1 MQHLTIRST
10 NEHGNT
16 THDPSSQLTYRSADK
31 AALLAAFERLENV
44 SAAARELGLNA
55 GTCNSWL
62 LAAGIDPKRRSRR
75 RRAEYFRLRADGVPR
90 RDAARAVQV
99 NLRTAIDWDQ
109 GIVHANNRRV
119 YPDGRVVDY
128 NKIVT
133 LPTDAPPSTALPT
146 LNLKLSSR
154 FLSLLE
160 RERIRDLSATGT
172 SLRSIAAVVQRAPST
187 ISRELRTNRTTSGAY
202 EPYAAHRSAAERR
215 PRPKAV
221 KLVHRHQLRDYVQAK
236 LLLRWSP
243 EQISNALNQAF
254 PADVDMRASPESI
267 YQALY
272 LQAHGGLRREVA
284 VALRT
289 GRSRRKPRKA
299 MDARRSRFVDP
310 MTMVA
315 DRPLTV
321 EDRTVPGHWEGDL
334 ITGTYNQSAIGT
346 LVERTTRTVMLIHL
360 PRGHGAKAVRD
371 GLLASLSAL
380 PKHLRT
386 SLTWDQGVEMA
397 LHKSFSKAA
406 DMDVYFCDRASPWQ
420 RGSNEN
426 TNGLLRQYFP
436 KGTDLSTF
444 TLEDLERVTHELNNR
459 PRKSL
464 NWATPAALFSKLFIN
479 A

>member
-1 MQHLTIRST
+1 MARPTP
-10 NEHGNT
+10 
-16 THDPSSQLTYRSADK
+16 DPSSQLTYRSDEK

-55 GTCNSWL
+55 ATCNRWL
-62 LAAGIDPKRRSRR
+62 LTAGIDPKRRSRR

-90 RDAARAVQV
+90 PDAARAVQL

-109 GIVHANNRRV
+109 GIIHANNRRV

-133 LPTDAPPSTALPT
+133 LPTNSPASTALPT
-146 LNLKLSSR
+146 LERELSSR
-154 FLSLLE
+154 FLSLLD
-160 RERIRDLSATGT
+160 RERIRDLSAAGT
-172 SLRSIAAVVQRAPST
+172 SLRSIAAVLQRPPST
-187 ISRELRTNRTTSGAY
+187 ISRELRRNRTNTGAY

-221 KLVHRHQLRDYVQAK
+221 KLVHRHKLHDYVQTK

-243 EQISNALNQAF
+243 EQISNSLNQAF
-254 PADVDMRASPESI
+254 PADVEMRVSPESI

-272 LQAHGGLRREVA
+272 LQAQGGLRREVS

-299 MDARRSRFVDP
+299 VNARRSRFVDA

-346 LVERTTRTVMLIHL
+346 LVERTTRAVKLIHL
-360 PRGHGAKAVRD
+360 PRDHGAEAVRD

-406 DMDVYFCDRASPWQ
+406 EMDVYFCDRASPWQ

-444 TLEDLERVTHELNNR
+444 TLEDLERVTRELINR

-464 NWATPAALFSKLFIN
+464 NWDTPAERFSKLLGSV
-479 A
+479 